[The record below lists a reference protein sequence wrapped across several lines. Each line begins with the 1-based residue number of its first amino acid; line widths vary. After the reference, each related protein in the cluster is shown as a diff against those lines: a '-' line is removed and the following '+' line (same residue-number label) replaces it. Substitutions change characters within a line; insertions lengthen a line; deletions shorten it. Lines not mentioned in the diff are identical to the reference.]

1 MAGKACVFR
10 RKPKGRLKI
19 GREPRARGRRCILV
33 HMKEQKTNRSAQKT
47 LPERSDTFAPSAQ
60 ASTGRRAAS
69 GFKGT
74 FRGVILYDP
83 NFVRRNEWRLVA
95 GGGAASHAAGHVASA
110 PPALRGRASGFQH
123 LPKVLAGPS
132 AKKIQPGLK
141 ADSAFGMS
149 GVLTILPGRGRG
161 RISVPI
167 PQSVPISKVQIN
179 AHLPS
184 RRSTRRLCH
193 LADVKWKERLIQHL

>member
-83 NFVRRNEWRLVA
+83 NFVRRNENGGWWPVVA
-95 GGGAASHAAGHVASA
+95 LPATPLATS
-110 PPALRGRASGFQH
+110 PALRPRFAEEQAASSTCPRCWLVHQPRKSSLVSRRTRHSACQGCSPSCQDGDADGS
-123 LPKVLAGPS
+123 LYRSPKVYPFP
-132 AKKIQPGLK
+132 KCK
-141 ADSAFGMS
+141 
-149 GVLTILPGRGRG
+149 
-161 RISVPI
+161 
-167 PQSVPISKVQIN
+167 
-179 AHLPS
+179 
-184 RRSTRRLCH
+184 
-193 LADVKWKERLIQHL
+193 